1 LATPRRDG
9 RPPAIDLRP
18 GAPDVTLFPRSM
30 WLGALRRTLATAPA
44 DVLGCGNPFGRL
56 ELRKAIAG
64 YLRRARG

>member
-1 LATPRRDG
+1 
-9 RPPAIDLRP
+9 
-18 GAPDVTLFPRSM
+18 M